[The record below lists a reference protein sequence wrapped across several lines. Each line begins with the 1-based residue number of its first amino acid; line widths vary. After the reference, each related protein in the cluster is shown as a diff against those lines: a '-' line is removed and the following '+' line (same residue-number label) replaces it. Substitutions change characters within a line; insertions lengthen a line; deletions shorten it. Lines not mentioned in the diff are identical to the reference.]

1 MSHNSATGLKKVKI
15 REQNVNFASKRKSLN
30 HFFLK
35 IVLVEIEKQIIDF
48 NSTTLNTHSEPYQLT
63 LKEYKKTFDSLY
75 TLLCLFANK
84 YLNDIEASKDIVQ
97 VVFIKIWEDNIEFR
111 SEENIKSYLY
121 TSVKNKSL
129 DYIKSKRVTST
140 EKLSSIK
147 IEDMETEPFYL
158 REVVVLETHS
168 IVEKAIKTLPK
179 KCAQIIRLSI
189 NNFTNPEIA
198 TELGISINTVKAQKK
213 IAYKKLKPILKDY
226 LILIAFVFDLGD

>member
-1 MSHNSATGLKKVKI
+1 M
-15 REQNVNFASKRKSLN
+15 
-30 HFFLK
+30 
-35 IVLVEIEKQIIDF
+35 
-48 NSTTLNTHSEPYQLT
+48 NTNSEPYQLT
-63 LKEYKKTFDSLY
+63 LKEYEKAFDSLY

-84 YLNDIEASKDIVQ
+84 YLNDLEASKDIVQ
-97 VVFIKIWEDNIEFR
+97 VVFIKIWEDNIGFR

-129 DYIKSKRVTST
+129 DYIKSKRVKST
-140 EKLSSIK
+140 EKLSSLK
-147 IEDMETEPFYL
+147 IEDIETEPFYL

-168 IVEKAIKTLPK
+168 IIEKAIQTLPK

>member
-1 MSHNSATGLKKVKI
+1 M
-15 REQNVNFASKRKSLN
+15 
-30 HFFLK
+30 
-35 IVLVEIEKQIIDF
+35 
-48 NSTTLNTHSEPYQLT
+48 NTNNQPYQLT

-129 DYIKSKRVTST
+129 DYIKSKRVKST
-140 EKLSSIK
+140 EKLSSLK
-147 IEDMETEPFYL
+147 MEDIETEPFYL
-158 REVVVLETHS
+158 REVVVLETHN

-198 TELGISINTVKAQKK
+198 TELGISINTVKAQKR

-226 LILIAFVFDLGD
+226 FILIAFVFDLGD